1 MKSQNKGW
9 FPGDTS
15 PGGNE
20 GSCGEG
26 LSRFL
31 AEQFLIESGVGLT
44 TFPSWGW
51 TANSWLGS
59 ASPSQPDWIN
69 NVDPTGDETVVE
81 IGCNILFIYYLF
93 TQLNFTINQ
102 IIAAAAATPAGDYSN
117 LTGDTGNP
125 FPFSRPC

>member
-1 MKSQNKGW
+1 MQLNDSSDGVGYLRMLLIAEVTEMFMKSQNKGW

-59 ASPSQPDWIN
+59 ASPSQPDS
-69 NVDPTGDETVVE
+69 D
-81 IGCNILFIYYLF
+81 
-93 TQLNFTINQ
+93 Q
-102 IIAAAAATPAGDYSN
+102 
-117 LTGDTGNP
+117 
-125 FPFSRPC
+125 